1 MSKDLTLNLTTTEK
15 EVILRTGE
23 ALKEGHALPIN
34 ISGTLQA
41 PFQFYDGK
49 QKACNADDCH
59 ILIQNDKGIISLIV
73 EDIHPFSRSTITG
86 SLTKDKVLELFK
98 INTEHR
104 WGIQE
109 FLKFIK
115 TMSFYFADRT
125 QHQTLIASLQKWR
138 VKVER
143 VITEHNDQKGNSD
156 FQLQTKVQQS
166 AEEGGLL
173 THFDLNIPIFQGY
186 PKAKFKV
193 EIGLDPRNTVVDLF
207 LISDELIVL
216 EIGQREKLI
225 QDELDKFSEFPCS
238 KIVVS

>member
-1 MSKDLTLNLTTTEK
+1 MSKELTLNLTTTGN

-23 ALKEGHALPIN
+23 ALKQGHRPPIN
-34 ISGTLQA
+34 ITGTLQA
-41 PFQFYDGK
+41 PFQFYEGK
-49 QKACNADDCH
+49 KEDCLPNDCH
-59 ILIQNDKGIISLIV
+59 IEIQNDNGVIKFIV
-73 EDIHPFSRSTITG
+73 EDKHPFSKSEITG
-86 SLTKDKVLELFK
+86 VLSRDKVLESFG
-98 INTEHR
+98 INTQKR

-115 TMSFYFADRT
+115 TMSFYFADRS

-166 AEEGGLL
+166 AEDGGLL
-173 THFDLNIPIFQGY
+173 THFNLNIPIFQGY
-186 PKAKFKV
+186 PKAVFQV
-193 EIGLDPRNTVVDLF
+193 DIGLDPRNTAVDLF
-207 LISDELIVL
+207 LISDELIPL
-216 EIGQREKLI
+216 EIGMREKLI
-225 QDELDKFSEFPCS
+225 KDELDKFGEFPCS